1 MDKLYSLLAWVIIL
15 LLVLVFMAHL
25 AFVENRTVSEKDIEK
40 VNVIG
45 KFQHSLFNLIVV
57 TQKSFLLN

>member
-15 LLVLVFMAHL
+15 VLVLVFKAHL